1 MFNIFRDTIAKD
13 LNKIADYF
21 NGVADAGTIF
31 KDKKAL
37 AVNRIK
43 NAVLNGDIGGG
54 GVTPEIEAEIENAQ
68 WKEETSTPLFNETV
82 TTTTDDFPAS
92 SASITYEGD
101 TPEGMIKVVF
111 DGVTYE
117 LSPDT
122 GYGAPYVP
130 ATESF
135 DFSVYPF
142 ALEFVDEGSC
152 LLLTET
158 SGEHTISVE
167 SISVTYTNTFSDG
180 VKNNAVHWVTF
191 TPPELDESYYVSDTE
206 ASMIDRWV
214 NNGNYVCGRTLDA
227 EYTNDI
233 YFLANSKTRI
243 FARFVINGSNLI
255 INTLSYV
262 DLGDG
267 LRYEQN
273 VYTVSGGS
281 T

>member
-13 LNKIADYF
+13 LTKIADYF

-31 KDKKAL
+31 KDKRAL

-54 GVTPEIEAEIENAQ
+54 GDVTPEIEAEIENAQ
-68 WKEETSTPLFNETV
+68 WKTETSTPLFSETV
-82 TTTTDDFPAS
+82 TTESEGDYY

-130 ATESF
+130 ATDSY

-142 ALEFVDEGSC
+142 ALEFDAGSC
-152 LLLTET
+152 TLLTET
-158 SGEHTISVE
+158 SGTHTISVE
-167 SISVTYTNTFSDG
+167 SISVTYTDTFSDG
-180 VKNNAVHWVTF
+180 VKNNAVRWVTF
-191 TPPELDESYYVSDTE
+191 EPPGLDGTYYVADTE
-206 ASMIDRWV
+206 AYVISNWV
-214 NNGNYVCGRTLDA
+214 NNGNYVCGRIG
-227 EYTNDI
+227 EDI
-233 YFLANSKTRI
+233 YFLANSRSHT
-243 FARFVINGSNLI
+243 FARFVISSGNLSIRTLERDSSGDGSQYQLAVFTLNGS
-255 INTLSYV
+255 T
-262 DLGDG
+262 
-267 LRYEQN
+267 
-273 VYTVSGGS
+273 
-281 T
+281 